1 MFHMKSVLKH
11 RLFLSFRSDSLSL
24 LLCFMAFM
32 GVEQSGFMGVVYCL
46 FSGPS
51 VCVCVC
57 VCLCVYVCVFFYLL
71 CMYLFYLQAA
81 FSLCLCLFIFSF
93 YGPFKCLLFLCFTL
107 CVSILSVSLYVLF
120 HSLLPFLIVIVV
132 DPFARWL
139 KLSDK

>member
-51 VCVCVC
+51 VCVRVYVFVCVC
-57 VCLCVYVCVFFYLL
+57 VCVCYIYFICIFSIYKLLFPCVYVYFFFPFMAHLK
-71 CMYLFYLQAA
+71 MFVISLFYFVCKYFVCL
-81 FSLCLCLFIFSF
+81 SLCFI
-93 YGPFKCLLFLCFTL
+93 PFTFA
-107 CVSILSVSLYVLF
+107 ILDCYCC
-120 HSLLPFLIVIVV
+120 
-132 DPFARWL
+132 
-139 KLSDK
+139 

>member
-1 MFHMKSVLKH
+1 MFHMKSVLKQ

-51 VCVCVC
+51 VCVRVYVFVCVC
-57 VCLCVYVCVFFYLL
+57 VCVCYIYFICIFSIYKLIFPCVYVYFF
-71 CMYLFYLQAA
+71 F
-81 FSLCLCLFIFSF
+81 
-93 YGPFKCLLFLCFTL
+93 PFMAHLKCLLFLCFTL

-132 DPFARWL
+132 DPFAR
-139 KLSDK
+139 

>member
-51 VCVCVC
+51 VCVCVRVC
-57 VCLCVYVCVFFYLL
+57 VCVCVCMCVCFSIYFVCIFSICKLLFPCVYV
-71 CMYLFYLQAA
+71 YLF
-81 FSLCLCLFIFSF
+81 F
-93 YGPFKCLLFLCFTL
+93 PFMAHLKCLLFLCFTL

-132 DPFARWL
+132 DPFAR
-139 KLSDK
+139 